1 MNLNRSSKLIPLL
14 SASALA
20 LVAVFVGSSFLVGRV
35 EDTGRRFFETG
46 SAVVTSLDRFA
57 GELSSR
63 NFSQAGAFYSDRF
76 AGTPLG
82 LSSLEPAED
91 PTAIEKNGLR
101 RLRFRASETPLDRAG
116 ALDEWRSY
124 LESFESIEE
133 LSLHLHRLP
142 SWESPARIVA
152 SVRFELI
159 GKPKGAL
166 REGVDRAYFEF
177 ELESPGGEMDGKMD
191 GDLRIL
197 RSSLV
202 DGERII
208 NDQPQFLD
216 VSAAAGID
224 FENRYYPRFLS
235 EELAFGMIRY
245 GPGGISTVDF
255 DNDGFYDLFI
265 PDGVESRL
273 FRNLGAA
280 SGEATFEDVTAQSGL
295 TGLDGVSVGVFG
307 DFDNDGW
314 KDLFVSRTFSPNQLF
329 RNNGDG
335 TFSDV
340 TAKSGISADCC
351 TTVASWADYDNDG
364 FIDLYVGRYLDPRE
378 VIPTTFYARN
388 GEPNQLYHNNG
399 DGTFTN
405 VTEQAGVGEVGL
417 CLGSVWGDYDD
428 DGDVDLYVVND
439 FGRSTLYRNNADGTF
454 TDVTVQS
461 NTLAYG
467 AGMNA
472 SFADYDND
480 GRLDIYNT
488 QIRSDHSWFAES
500 PTVYRYMMTSF
511 RQGVWM
517 TDMPL
522 YWEMFRQSG
531 FGFVGIFQKMASGNT
546 LLRNN
551 GDGTFEDV
559 SWKTNANPPGWFWGA
574 SFADFDLDGW
584 QDVYVANGWVYN
596 DPDTEIEMDFL
607 NNVVS
612 RQQEYKTGIFFDPKH
627 FGDTSW
633 HGYERNR
640 FLHNNGDGTFVEE
653 GRASGT
659 DLLTNSRGV
668 AVADFWNRGVLD
680 IAVSASTARH
690 ALLKNELVP
699 GQAGQDGQHGR
710 NWLAVELVGTESN
723 RDAAGA
729 RITIHVAG
737 KPQMRELTLGDGYG
751 SQNSLRQYFGLG
763 HSASVDELTVRWPR
777 SGTTQTFRNLAANRI
792 IEITEGA
799 PEFAEKHY
807 PTPEERG
814 TR

>member
-1 MNLNRSSKLIPLL
+1 MNLDRTSRFIPGTAFL
-14 SASALA
+14 SGSALA
-20 LVAVFVGSSFLVGRV
+20 LVAVLVGGSFLVGRV
-35 EDTGRRFFETG
+35 DDTGRRFFETG
-46 SAVVTSLDRFA
+46 SAVVTSLNRFA

-63 NFSQAGAFYSDRF
+63 DFAKAGAFYSDRF
-76 AGTPLG
+76 SGTPLG
-82 LSSLEPAED
+82 LSRLQPATGPGGER
-91 PTAIEKNGLR
+91 NGLR
-101 RLRFRASETPLDRAG
+101 RLRFQASETALDRAG
-116 ALDEWRSY
+116 ALDEWRGY
-124 LESFESIEE
+124 LESFESVEE

-142 SWESPARIVA
+142 SWESPGRIVA

-177 ELESPGGEMDGKMD
+177 EFESVDGE
-191 GDLRIL
+191 LRIL
-197 RSSLV
+197 RSSLLE
-202 DGERII
+202 GERII

-216 VSAAAGID
+216 VSSAAGID
-224 FENRYYPRFLS
+224 FKNQYYPRFLS
-235 EELAFGMIRY
+235 EKLAFGMIRY
-245 GPGGISTVDF
+245 GPGGIAAVDY
-255 DNDGFYDLFI
+255 DNDGSYDLFI
-265 PDGVESRL
+265 PDGVESKL
-273 FRNLGAA
+273 FRNRGDG
-280 SGEATFEDVTAQSGL
+280 SFEDVTAQAGL
-295 TGLDGVSVGVFG
+295 AGLDGVSVGVFG

-314 KDLFVSRTFSPNQLF
+314 KDLFVSRTFTPNQLF
-329 RNNGDG
+329 HNNGDG

-340 TAKSGISADCC
+340 TAKSGIGADCC

-364 FIDLYVGRYLDPRE
+364 FLDLYVGRYLDPRK

-405 VTEQAGVGEVGL
+405 VTEHAGVGETGL
-417 CLGSVWGDYDD
+417 CLGNVWGDYDD

-439 FGRSTLYRNNADGTF
+439 FGRSTLYRNNGNGTF
-454 TDVTVQS
+454 TDVTVET

-546 LLRNN
+546 LLHNSGN
-551 GDGTFEDV
+551 GAFEDV
-559 SWKTNANPPGWFWGA
+559 SWKANANPPGWFWGA

-584 QDVYVANGWVYN
+584 LDVYVANGWVYN
-596 DPDTEIEMDFL
+596 DPNTEIEMDFL

-627 FGDTSW
+627 FGSTSW
-633 HGYERNR
+633 HGYERKR
-640 FLHNNGDGTFVEE
+640 FLHNNGDGTFVEI

-659 DLLTNSRGV
+659 DLITNGRGV

-680 IAVSASTARH
+680 IAMSASADRH
-690 ALLKNELVP
+690 ALLKNEI
-699 GQAGQDGQHGR
+699 GAGGNVR
-710 NWLAVELVGTESN
+710 NWLAVELKGTESN

-737 KPQMRELTLGDGYG
+737 KLQMRELTLGDGYG

-763 HSASVDELTVRWPR
+763 DSASVDELTVRWPR
-777 SGTTQTFRNLAANRI
+777 SGKTQTFRNFAANRI

-799 PEFAEKHY
+799 PEFQEKHY
-807 PTPEERG
+807 PSPNESRA
-814 TR
+814 R